1 MKYLCLGYH
10 EERIFDELSPSE
22 GQAFG
27 EECAAYEESLRSGG
41 HFVEGIAL
49 ERAANA
55 ATLRFERGRATI
67 TDGPFAETKEQ
78 LGGVM
83 VLEANDLNHAIQLV
97 SQMPCMRFGG
107 SLEIRPINE
116 ALCSTADSAAIGT
129 SIDKSLAF
137 ATKGN

>member
-1 MKYLCLGYH
+1 MRYLCLGYH
-10 EERIFDELSPSE
+10 EEKVFDQLSPSE
-22 GQAFG
+22 GQVLG
-27 EECAAYEESLRSGG
+27 EECAAYEDALRSGG

-49 ERAANA
+49 ERAASA
-55 ATLRFERGRATI
+55 ATLRFERGKASV

-78 LGGVM
+78 LGGFM

-116 ALCSTADSAAIGT
+116 ALCSTAASPASEMAGRR
-129 SIDKSLAF
+129 
-137 ATKGN
+137 